1 MALVERFEFDGTFIH
16 SSGRLLGVR
25 SVNVKRGAVRSS
37 KLRWP
42 ASVEGGKTII
52 KIPYIVSGGMW
63 VIVS

>member
-1 MALVERFEFDGTFIH
+1 MALVKRFEFDCTFIH
-16 SSGRLLGVR
+16 SSERLLGVS

-37 KLRWP
+37 KLRWS

-63 VIVS
+63 IIVS